1 MKRRRSGLPPSMV
14 DLAFVLVF
22 LFVLV
27 STLAK
32 TTSEE
37 ARERILPP
45 VNLSEIE
52 SDTSSES
59 GLSEIK
65 TVVVTL
71 TEQDQCYLDSQQ
83 IDADQLKERL
93 SKMGAP
99 CVEIRADQNVRYGDV
114 MGIMRTCRSV
124 GIRNVVMTYEESQ

>member
-1 MKRRRSGLPPSMV
+1 MRQRRTGLPPSMV

-45 VNLSEIE
+45 VKLSEIDN
-52 SDTSSES
+52 DTGGEA

-71 TEQDQCYLDSQQ
+71 TAQGQHYLDSQP
-83 IDADQLKERL
+83 IAEDMLKQRL
-93 SKMGAP
+93 SAMRSP
-99 CVEIRADQNVRYGDV
+99 CVEIRADQSVTYGAV
-114 MGIMRTCRSV
+114 MAIMRLCRAT
-124 GIRNVVMTYEESQ
+124 GIRNVVMTYQGAE